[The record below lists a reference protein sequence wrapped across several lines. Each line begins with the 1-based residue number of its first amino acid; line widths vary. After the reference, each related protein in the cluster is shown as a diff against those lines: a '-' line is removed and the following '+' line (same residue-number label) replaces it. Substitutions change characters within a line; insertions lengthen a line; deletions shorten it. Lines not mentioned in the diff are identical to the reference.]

1 MAKRSNPGAIL
12 FLLISAMFSP
22 IPGSAVAQEVS
33 APSAVSLD
41 DFIRSEMQ
49 KRQIQGLSLAI
60 IQDGKIVKAKGYGV
74 VEKGKEEP
82 VTTSTLF
89 QAGSISKPVSAL
101 GALIL
106 VEQGKLALDEDV
118 NVRLTSWKVPENEFT
133 KEKKVTLRGL
143 LSHTAGLTVHGFPGY
158 AVDGPIPTV
167 VQILDGEKPA
177 NTAPIRVD
185 FLPGSKWRYSGG
197 GYTIMQQLL
206 IDVAGRP
213 FPEILRDSVLTPL
226 GMLESSFQQPQP
238 PDRAKL
244 TASGYYQDRRPVPGR
259 WHIYPEM
266 AAAGLWTTPSDL
278 ARFAIG
284 IQEAYTGK
292 SDRTISKAM
301 AHQML
306 AEVKNTYG
314 LGVGVHGIGS
324 MLRFGH
330 GGRDEGFDADLEAY
344 AETGQG
350 AAIMIN
356 ANDNSR
362 MIPRIMDAIA
372 REYHWP
378 NFSTVTQPN
387 RRRVEVGEETL
398 VARSGRYEFAN
409 NQMMTLVAGP
419 GRLQTLVDGL
429 PDEEFLPE
437 SEDRFFSA
445 QRDAVATFLKGD
457 NGQFDGFL
465 WKENGRERKVPKIG
479 PLFRS
484 LEAQAD
490 PDPSRSEK
498 VLEALKALHQGGKAT
513 ADSPL
518 ITDGAKADFGP
529 GGGSRDLKGLRSIR
543 FVAEQDVSGR
553 KIERHQGEVARV
565 LHYRLLTDG
574 ADKGILVHLTP
585 SGLITDFDVVED

>member
-1 MAKRSNPGAIL
+1 MAKRSNAGAIL
-12 FLLISAMFSP
+12 FLLISAAFSSF
-22 IPGSAVAQEVS
+22 PGPAVAQEVS
-33 APSAVSLD
+33 DSSAVSLD
-41 DFIRSEMQ
+41 DFVRSEMQ
-49 KRQIQGLSLAI
+49 KRQIQGLSLAV
-60 IQDGKIVKAKGYGV
+60 IQGGKIVKAKGYGV
-74 VEKGKEEP
+74 LEKGKEEP

-167 VQILDGEKPA
+167 VQILDGEKPT

-206 IDVAGRP
+206 VDVAGRP
-213 FPEILRDSVLTPL
+213 FPESLRDSVLMPL
-226 GMLESSFQQPQP
+226 RMLDSSFQQPQP
-238 PDRAKL
+238 PERAKL
-244 TASGYYQDRRPVPGR
+244 TASGYYQDRKPVQGR
-259 WHIYPEM
+259 WHVYPEM

-278 ARFAIG
+278 ASFAIG

-292 SDRTISKAM
+292 SDKTISKAM
-301 AHQML
+301 AHEML
-306 AEVKNTYG
+306 TEVKNTYG
-314 LGVGVHGIGS
+314 LGVGVHGTGT

-362 MIPRIMDAIA
+362 MIPRIMNAIA

-378 NFSTVTQPN
+378 DSSKVTQPI
-387 RRRVEVGEETL
+387 RRQVKVGEDVL
-398 VARSGRYEFAN
+398 AARSGRYEVGN
-409 NQMMTLVAGP
+409 NQMMTLVAGQ

-445 QRDAVATFLKGD
+445 QRDAVATFIKGD
-457 NGQFDGFL
+457 NGQLEGFL

-484 LEAQAD
+484 LKAQSD
-490 PDPSRSEK
+490 PDPSRTEK
-498 VLEALKALHQGGKAT
+498 ILEALKALHQGGKVT

-529 GGGSRDLKGLRSIR
+529 AGGSRDLKGLQSIQ

-565 LHYRLLTDG
+565 VHYRLVTDST
-574 ADKGILVHLTP
+574 DKGILVHLTH